1 MPTKN
6 IPSIDDLFE
15 NARYK
20 TGLLLGT
27 YANTAPV
34 DHLDLTTENLLT
46 LGFNTRLSRRHL
58 TTMMQVVRL
67 GCTRYS
73 ETMELPVGLPDG
85 SEADRIALSESQNAI
100 GPETPTIPNPVEER
114 IWQSILH
121 NMHSGLIRSEAC
133 WRFARAL
140 AALPSHR
147 QVICDIRLLRLIA
160 VRLAVT
166 GYSRELS
173 IAANVELLILLYEF
187 MADAVFYDL
196 HRRRI
201 WRLCEATS
209 ADLVASA
216 LAYSKHDH
224 LKQTKSGV
232 AWEKSVLIWLN
243 RVEAGVR
250 LRHLPPDR
258 FLTSATAVLTDVMAT
273 HELTQPKAEKSQSNA
288 IDGQPPSNKF
298 FFDKEVLPETAAD
311 QSLTLKI
318 MESID
323 LLKYGDE
330 ERRKYVGKY
339 LILTSPL
346 PLKML
351 PPPAETNRALNA
363 LMDTM
368 PNFAPVI
375 RSLQGDFALAQRGAT
390 PAALHIRPSLIL
402 GPPAI
407 GKTRFAFQLAKSLGA
422 EPCYLAVGG
431 DADNRRFSG
440 TAHGF
445 STGHSSWPVEQV
457 TRLAQANP
465 VLIVDEIEKAG
476 GSKSNGILMDSILAL
491 LEPASASQFSDPFL
505 GGPINLSAVSWI
517 FMANSRGDLSEPL
530 LSRLNVFSIEP
541 PPPDAFDQIVNVMLN
556 EIAADHHVDTN
567 DMPSLPP
574 TFLADLRAT
583 YARLRDLRRV
593 RRTLETAFGILARY
607 DDQHSQKTLN

>member
-1 MPTKN
+1 
-6 IPSIDDLFE
+6 
-15 NARYK
+15 
-20 TGLLLGT
+20 
-27 YANTAPV
+27 
-34 DHLDLTTENLLT
+34 
-46 LGFNTRLSRRHL
+46 
-58 TTMMQVVRL
+58 
-67 GCTRYS
+67 
-73 ETMELPVGLPDG
+73 
-85 SEADRIALSESQNAI
+85 
-100 GPETPTIPNPVEER
+100 
-114 IWQSILH
+114 
-121 NMHSGLIRSEAC
+121 MHSGLIRSEAC
-133 WRFARAL
+133 WRFARTL
-140 AALPSHR
+140 ATLPSHL

-166 GYSRELS
+166 GYSRELRV
-173 IAANVELLILLYEF
+173 AANVELLILLYEF
-187 MADAVFYDL
+187 ISDAEVYDL

-201 WRLCEATS
+201 WRLCEASS
-209 ADLVASA
+209 ADLVSSA
-216 LAYSKHDH
+216 VTNSKRDH
-224 LKQTKSGV
+224 LQQTKSGV
-232 AWEKSVLIWLN
+232 AFEESLLIWLN

-258 FLTSATAVLTDVMAT
+258 FLLSAATVLTDVMAT
-273 HELTQPKAEKSQSNA
+273 HELAQPTADTRQSSAIEGRIPSKEFFSAKDLLAE
-288 IDGQPPSNKF
+288 
-298 FFDKEVLPETAAD
+298 TTAD
-311 QSLTLKI
+311 QGQTLRV
-318 MESID
+318 MESLD

-330 ERRKYVGKY
+330 ERRKYASKY

-351 PPPAETNRALNA
+351 PAPAETSRALNA
-363 LMDTM
+363 LMDAM

-375 RSLQGDFALAQRGAT
+375 QSLQGDFALAQRGAT

-407 GKTRFAFQLAKSLGA
+407 GKTRFAMQLAKSLGA

-431 DADNRRFSG
+431 DADNRRFLG

-457 TRLAQANP
+457 TRLARANP

-491 LEPASASQFSDPFL
+491 LEPASASQYSDPFL

-517 FMANSRGDLSEPL
+517 FMANTRGDLSEPL
-530 LSRLNVFSIEP
+530 LSRLNIFSIEP
-541 PPPDAFDQIVNVMLN
+541 PPPDAFDRILDVMLN
-556 EIAADHHVDTN
+556 EIAADHQLDTN
-567 DMPSLPP
+567 DMPPLPP